1 MNEYRT
7 QNKNHGQLKIF
18 LGYAAGV
25 GKTYEM
31 LEEAHQLKQRGVDVV
46 VGYVEPQIRPETT
59 KLLNGLERLP
69 QKYVYD
75 DITVNEFNLDAA
87 LKRHPSV
94 LIVDELAHT
103 NLNQKYH
110 EKRYQDIETLL
121 EAGINVFTTMNVQH
135 LESLHDIVETFTHVH
150 VRERVPDRFF
160 DQADQIELVDIDPD
174 DLLDRM
180 RLGKIYP
187 HDIAQR
193 ALNNFFTIKNLTAL
207 RETALRRMTMRV
219 SVQQEAIERLL
230 VCFSGS
236 PTSKT
241 VLRSAAQ
248 LAHAFSGELTALYIA
263 RNESEPS
270 SDVKANYHLAEELG
284 MRVVTLY
291 GEHRGTLITEYCK
304 SKYITKLIL
313 GSGKTSLI
321 TKIRYGGSLVDELNK
336 SLPEVDK
343 YIIPH
348 EKYGRRPWIIKK
360 IRLSEVFKDS
370 CVIIAILSLITLLGE
385 IYKLFHISNIN
396 TVLLYIL
403 GVMVVSLLTHTKW
416 SGFGT
421 AICSVALFNFF
432 FTYPY
437 GSLISASQNWITF
450 VIMGIVGLLSSSWTT
465 RLQLQSAYEA
475 KRAERTEIL
484 LNASHAFEKT
494 NTLNDVLVVLGH
506 QANELFKRKIVIYP
520 KQKDNL
526 GIPIVFPYGT
536 SNAASS
542 SVPNNERAIA
552 NWVLKHNHPAGKMTD
567 TLPREGSWYLPIQED
582 NNTPVAVMCIILNKE
597 DQFDSLTRNLIVSI
611 LDTST
616 LAIQRIREAE
626 DKRQVALT
634 MRQEKLRY
642 DLLRGISHDLRT
654 PLTTISGNADM
665 IRSQGDKLSIAQ
677 IKELAQSIYNDSNWL
692 TQMVENLLS
701 MTRITNGKF
710 KITRRPELISEIFNE
725 ALDHIAPGSETHKII
740 VKVPNDLLMVNVD
753 AQLIMQVIINIV
765 NNAIQYSPED
775 SEIDLSVSLK
785 IDKAL
790 VTITNNGPQI
800 SEEVQKHLFDLF
812 YSQGENSFRRHGM
825 GIGLALCQTI
835 IHASGGDIGVYN
847 RIPRGVSF
855 YFTLPVWE
863 AKK

>member
-1 MNEYRT
+1 M
-7 QNKNHGQLKIF
+7 
-18 LGYAAGV
+18 
-25 GKTYEM
+25 
-31 LEEAHQLKQRGVDVV
+31 
-46 VGYVEPQIRPETT
+46 
-59 KLLNGLERLP
+59 
-69 QKYVYD
+69 
-75 DITVNEFNLDAA
+75 
-87 LKRHPSV
+87 
-94 LIVDELAHT
+94 
-103 NLNQKYH
+103 
-110 EKRYQDIETLL
+110 
-121 EAGINVFTTMNVQH
+121 
-135 LESLHDIVETFTHVH
+135 
-150 VRERVPDRFF
+150 
-160 DQADQIELVDIDPD
+160 
-174 DLLDRM
+174 
-180 RLGKIYP
+180 
-187 HDIAQR
+187 
-193 ALNNFFTIKNLTAL
+193 
-207 RETALRRMTMRV
+207 
-219 SVQQEAIERLL
+219 
-230 VCFSGS
+230 
-236 PTSKT
+236 
-241 VLRSAAQ
+241 
-248 LAHAFSGELTALYIA
+248 
-263 RNESEPS
+263 
-270 SDVKANYHLAEELG
+270 
-284 MRVVTLY
+284 
-291 GEHRGTLITEYCK
+291 
-304 SKYITKLIL
+304 
-313 GSGKTSLI
+313 
-321 TKIRYGGSLVDELNK
+321 
-336 SLPEVDK
+336 
-343 YIIPH
+343 
-348 EKYGRRPWIIKK
+348 
-360 IRLSEVFKDS
+360 
-370 CVIIAILSLITLLGE
+370 
-385 IYKLFHISNIN
+385 
-396 TVLLYIL
+396 
-403 GVMVVSLLTHTKW
+403 
-416 SGFGT
+416 
-421 AICSVALFNFF
+421 
-432 FTYPY
+432 
-437 GSLISASQNWITF
+437 
-450 VIMGIVGLLSSSWTT
+450 
-465 RLQLQSAYEA
+465 
-475 KRAERTEIL
+475 
-484 LNASHAFEKT
+484 
-494 NTLNDVLVVLGH
+494 
-506 QANELFKRKIVIYP
+506 
-520 KQKDNL
+520 
-526 GIPIVFPYGT
+526 
-536 SNAASS
+536 
-542 SVPNNERAIA
+542 
-552 NWVLKHNHPAGKMTD
+552 
-567 TLPREGSWYLPIQED
+567 PIQED

-597 DQFDSLTRNLIVSI
+597 DQFDSLTRNLIISI

>member
-1 MNEYRT
+1 
-7 QNKNHGQLKIF
+7 
-18 LGYAAGV
+18 
-25 GKTYEM
+25 
-31 LEEAHQLKQRGVDVV
+31 
-46 VGYVEPQIRPETT
+46 
-59 KLLNGLERLP
+59 
-69 QKYVYD
+69 
-75 DITVNEFNLDAA
+75 
-87 LKRHPSV
+87 
-94 LIVDELAHT
+94 
-103 NLNQKYH
+103 
-110 EKRYQDIETLL
+110 
-121 EAGINVFTTMNVQH
+121 
-135 LESLHDIVETFTHVH
+135 
-150 VRERVPDRFF
+150 
-160 DQADQIELVDIDPD
+160 
-174 DLLDRM
+174 
-180 RLGKIYP
+180 
-187 HDIAQR
+187 
-193 ALNNFFTIKNLTAL
+193 
-207 RETALRRMTMRV
+207 
-219 SVQQEAIERLL
+219 
-230 VCFSGS
+230 
-236 PTSKT
+236 
-241 VLRSAAQ
+241 
-248 LAHAFSGELTALYIA
+248 
-263 RNESEPS
+263 
-270 SDVKANYHLAEELG
+270 
-284 MRVVTLY
+284 
-291 GEHRGTLITEYCK
+291 
-304 SKYITKLIL
+304 L

-416 SGFGT
+416 SGFVT

-536 SNAASS
+536 SNFASS